1 MTRET
6 RWVPSNNEKQLTSGP
21 AFAVSYITASITGGR
36 QVSLRIYNTLTRRID
51 EFIPGGEKK
60 EQVSQY
66 PPVTIYSCGPTV
78 YGFAHIG
85 NFRTFVFNDFLRRYL
100 KFRGFTVDHAMNITD
115 VDDKTIAGANSEGI
129 TLQQYTERYTG
140 IFMDDLSSLNIENVE
155 HTPKATESIDAMVD
169 IIQHLDKKGL
179 IYEKDGSIYFSISR
193 YDRYGRLS
201 NLDTREIRS
210 GARYD
215 ADEYEKDDVRDFALW
230 KAPRENE
237 PAWDTPF
244 GKGRPGWH
252 IECSAMVRKI
262 FGSTIDIHTGGVD
275 LVFPHHENEIAQSEA
290 AYDETFVRYWIHIE
304 HLLVEGSKMSK
315 SLGNFYTLRDL
326 FEKGHS
332 PRTIRYLL
340 LSAHYRKQLNFTFDG
355 LTQASQALM
364 RIDNF
369 IARLEEKKKDGEP
382 APGIAGA
389 IDELFTRFTETV
401 DDDLNITGGMGVLFD
416 FIHSMNL
423 AIDQGEMTT
432 ADRDA
437 VMAALKRIDLVFG
450 FIFFEDNSADEI
462 DSTEIEK
469 LIQERNQ
476 ARKDRNFARAD
487 EIRDMLEEKG
497 IILQDSKEGTRWI
510 KKQ

>member
-1 MTRET
+1 M
-6 RWVPSNNEKQLTSGP
+6 
-21 AFAVSYITASITGGR
+21 
-36 QVSLRIYNTLTRRID
+36 SLRIYNTLTRRID
-51 EFIPGGEKK
+51 EFTPGGEKK

-140 IFMDDLSSLNIENVE
+140 IFMEDLSSLNIENVE
-155 HTPKATESIDAMVD
+155 HTPKATESIDAMID

-179 IYEKDGSIYFSISR
+179 IYEKDGSIYFSISK
-193 YDRYGRLS
+193 YDRYGLLS

-262 FGSTIDIHTGGVD
+262 FGTTIDIHTGGVD
-275 LVFPHHENEIAQSEA
+275 LIFPHHENEIAQSEA
-290 AYDETFVRYWIHIE
+290 AYGETFVRYWIHIE

-369 IARLEEKKKDGEP
+369 IARLEEKKKEGEP
-382 APGIAGA
+382 APEIAGA

-432 ADRDA
+432 ADRNA
-437 VMAALKRIDLVFG
+437 IMAALKRIDSVFG
-450 FIFFEDNSADEI
+450 FIFFEDTSAGEI
-462 DSTEIEK
+462 DSAEIDK

-476 ARKDRNFARAD
+476 ARKDKNFARAD